1 MSKDDRSPINPFT
14 GKKELDLLNDD
25 EFLAECYN
33 EYYSILNQNQLLDN
47 TPQGQIINQ
56 IVSKL
61 INSVNMYLSNIG
73 RLDYVQDY
81 YDWEVHL
88 VANDTPNAFCMPGG
102 KIVVLSGILPITNT
116 ESDLAFILGHEISH
130 ALLDHSRTQMSKEKR
145 KTDLVNAGIGVGNL
159 FSLFGFGELAQLT
172 WATSEA
178 AHYGTEALL
187 FPKHSREHESQAD
200 RLGMILTYLS
210 GYDIRNIPD
219 FWERMS
225 ESSSNDFDLFSSHPA
240 DSKRIEQMY
249 EIINQLLTTDDIYS
263 APLLSDKFKQ
273 NINKNN
279 QQAIGNNSAEKIGVD
294 SNYCPRCESYSQKSR
309 NFCGNCGTPVIHELK
324 CSNCGHTTKAEDA
337 FCGNCGKKFIN

>member
-102 KIVVLSGILPITNT
+102 KIVVLSGILPIT
-116 ESDLAFILGHEISH
+116 SF
-130 ALLDHSRTQMSKEKR
+130 
-145 KTDLVNAGIGVGNL
+145 
-159 FSLFGFGELAQLT
+159 
-172 WATSEA
+172 
-178 AHYGTEALL
+178 
-187 FPKHSREHESQAD
+187 
-200 RLGMILTYLS
+200 
-210 GYDIRNIPD
+210 
-219 FWERMS
+219 
-225 ESSSNDFDLFSSHPA
+225 
-240 DSKRIEQMY
+240 
-249 EIINQLLTTDDIYS
+249 
-263 APLLSDKFKQ
+263 
-273 NINKNN
+273 
-279 QQAIGNNSAEKIGVD
+279 
-294 SNYCPRCESYSQKSR
+294 
-309 NFCGNCGTPVIHELK
+309 
-324 CSNCGHTTKAEDA
+324 TKYR
-337 FCGNCGKKFIN
+337 